1 MGIRQRGRA
10 DDESQGQG
18 QVGDGAPSLEAILVQ
33 ESDSGDWLTPAW
45 LSDGQARLVVPRDQT
60 PSDDLAFIL
69 SSCALRL
76 PLEFSNAESEAA
88 LWSGTPEPWEHSPL
102 IYRLPVVV
110 IGDDSLGIINDR
122 RIRFTPELGLE
133 VLGP

>member
-33 ESDSGDWLTPAW
+33 ESDSGDLLTPAW

-60 PSDDLAFIL
+60 PSDDLAFH
-69 SSCALRL
+69 
-76 PLEFSNAESEAA
+76 PLLMRSAV
-88 LWSGTPEPWEHSPL
+88 TT
-102 IYRLPVVV
+102 RMQ
-110 IGDDSLGIINDR
+110 
-122 RIRFTPELGLE
+122 
-133 VLGP
+133 